1 MLMAYLTGC
10 SAAASSCITVA
21 GYLTNNV
28 VLHVVQVD
36 VNAPDPESVPLFM
49 RVPYSECT
57 LKEGDILYIPRRWWH
72 FVRAE
77 TPSIS
82 VNYWWTVPS

>member
-1 MLMAYLTGC
+1 MTTEVNAHWLSRAVCWLDPRRAEATC
-10 SAAASSCITVA
+10 Q
-21 GYLTNNV
+21 
-28 VLHVVQVD
+28 HVQVD
-36 VNAPDPESVPLFM
+36 VNAPDPDSFPLFM

-57 LKEGDILYIPRRWWH
+57 LNEGDILYIPRRWWH